1 MHNYAYLY
9 IRLPSH
15 VSASVLVVCLSSS
28 DDMKFLTFPALLA
41 ASFLYVVHGA
51 DATLLDWSD
60 PATWPNGKVRN
71 NSSCFYVFEHFI
83 FRFLAETDFQKSWIY
98 NFFLDIRWLSL
109 WMHLISLNKKKN
121 PTVLISKGWSL

>member
-1 MHNYAYLY
+1 MLPIDKGSYMHMPID

-28 DDMKFLTFPALLA
+28 DGMKFLTFPALLT

-71 NSSCFYVFEHFI
+71 NSSCFYIFEHFI
-83 FRFLAETDFQKSWIY
+83 FMFLAEIDFQK
-98 NFFLDIRWLSL
+98 R
-109 WMHLISLNKKKN
+109 
-121 PTVLISKGWSL
+121 